1 MKIAAVGASVKVA
14 SNIHDHAV
22 IKQDV
27 VPPLRIAVDN
37 KMVSW
42 RLRFSVAEVAASLA
56 AYVSKEIA
64 DTDIVGYYVTL
75 LQDKEPEVKS
85 EAVAKLPDLAKHCS
99 SSAIVEQ
106 ILPVLNTYTVNDNSI
121 HVKGSLALAI
131 C

>member
-1 MKIAAVGASVKVA
+1 MKIAAVGASVRVA
-14 SNIHDHAV
+14 SNIHDPAV

-27 VPPLRIAVDN
+27 IPPLRTAVDN

-56 AYVSKEIA
+56 AYVGKEIA

-85 EAVAKLPDLAKHCS
+85 EAIAKLPDLAKNCS

-106 ILPVLNTYTVNDNSI
+106 ILPVLNTFTVNDNSI